1 MDVDL
6 KERAQRRIEEQRDQI
21 IGLSHRLHANPE
33 LAFHETR
40 SVEAVAAMLAG
51 AGFEVE
57 TGIAGLET
65 ALAARAGAAPLHV
78 AICAEYD
85 ALPGVGHACGH
96 NMIAAM
102 GVGAGIG
109 LLEMADRGDLQVTV
123 LGTPAE
129 EGGGGKI
136 TMLENGAFEG
146 VHAAMMVHP
155 APFDVVEQPMIA
167 AQSLYLRYHGKSA
180 HASAF
185 PELGINAADALL
197 IAQTSIG
204 LLRQHL
210 RPGDRVHGI
219 TLKGGDAPNIIP
231 ELTEARYIVRAET
244 IRELDDV
251 RLKVER
257 CFQAGAL
264 ATGATLE
271 LVPEPAY
278 AEVRHDPD
286 IARFYKE
293 NAEAV
298 GRKFADLGEAA
309 RRASA
314 STDMGNISLAMPS
327 IHPAIGLGCFPISN
341 HQPEFTALCATP
353 IADQAVID
361 GAIAMA
367 WTAIDLATDG
377 PVRDRLL
384 HRSPVTVAARS

>member
-1 MDVDL
+1 MEMDL
-6 KERAQRRIEEQRDQI
+6 KQQAKQHIEDHREQL
-21 IGLSHRLHANPE
+21 IGLSHRLHAHPE

-40 SVEAVAAMLAG
+40 SVEAVAALLAA

-57 TGIAGLET
+57 TGIGGLET
-65 ALAARAGAAPLHV
+65 ALAARAGSAPLHV

-85 ALPGVGHACGH
+85 ALPGIGHACGH

-102 GVGAGIG
+102 AVGAGIG
-109 LLEMADRGDLQVTV
+109 LLEMAHRGELQVSV

-136 TMLENGAFEG
+136 TMLENGAFDG

-155 APFDVVEQPMIA
+155 APFDVAEQPMIA
-167 AQSLYLRYHGKSA
+167 AQNIKLRYLGKSA

-219 TLKGGDAPNIIP
+219 TTRGGHAPNIIP
-231 ELTEARYIVRAET
+231 ELTEAHYIVRAET
-244 IRELDDV
+244 IKELDGV

-278 AEVRHDPD
+278 AEVRHDHD
-286 IARFYKE
+286 MAMSYRR
-293 NAEAV
+293 NAEAL
-298 GRKFADLGEAA
+298 GRRFPDLGEAA
-309 RRASA
+309 MRARA
-314 STDMGNISLAMPS
+314 STDMGNVSLVIPS
-327 IHPAIGLGCFPISN
+327 IHPAIGLGSFPISN

-353 IADQAVID
+353 TADQAVMD

-367 WTAIDLATDG
+367 WTAIDLAAEG

-384 HRSPVTVAARS
+384 HRSRATATAAW